1 MAVALTIE
9 VKERFVMVTAQG
21 EFELEQ
27 AKQEIFKV
35 IDICHKNQIARVLN
49 DVREVKGSLDL
60 MDRYEY
66 VLFLVGGI
74 KQHFSHLLDDIRLA
88 YVGPRPEGDVYT
100 PQVVQQSGV
109 NIMSTDNMEEA
120 IQWIEKDSI

>member
-1 MAVALTIE
+1 MSVDLTIE
-9 VKERFVMVTAQG
+9 VREKYIFVKAIGV
-21 EFELEQ
+21 FELEQ
-27 AKQEIFKV
+27 AKQEVFKV
-35 IDICHKNQIARVLN
+35 IEVCHQNQIARVLN
-49 DVREVKGSLDL
+49 DVREVRGSLDL

-88 YVGPRPEGDVYT
+88 YVGPRPVDDVYT

-109 NIMSTDNMEEA
+109 HIMSTDNMGDA
-120 IQWIEKDSI
+120 TAWIEKDNL